1 MPSWV
6 EMPTGP
12 TAPVR
17 SWIDVTVITL
27 GSFELPELPD
37 VLVLPLDELVVLLPD
52 ELQAAATIVM
62 LASTAVADAARLYR
76 DDLFGPVES
85 RFISCHLTCDQTAD
99 CLDGLLNFHF

>member
-1 MPSWV
+1 M
-6 EMPTGP
+6 
-12 TAPVR
+12 
-17 SWIDVTVITL
+17 ITL

-76 DDLFGPVES
+76 DDLFGPIES
-85 RFISCHLTCDQTAD
+85 RFI
-99 CLDGLLNFHF
+99 

>member
-1 MPSWV
+1 
-6 EMPTGP
+6 
-12 TAPVR
+12 
-17 SWIDVTVITL
+17 VTVITL

-76 DDLFGPVES
+76 DDLFGPIES
-85 RFISCHLTCDQTAD
+85 RFI
-99 CLDGLLNFHF
+99 

>member
-1 MPSWV
+1 
-6 EMPTGP
+6 MPTGP

-17 SWIDVTVITL
+17 SWIAVTVITL

-76 DDLFGPVES
+76 DDLFGPIES
-85 RFISCHLTCDQTAD
+85 RFI
-99 CLDGLLNFHF
+99 

>member
-1 MPSWV
+1 M
-6 EMPTGP
+6 
-12 TAPVR
+12 
-17 SWIDVTVITL
+17 TVITL

-76 DDLFGPVES
+76 DDLFGPIES
-85 RFISCHLTCDQTAD
+85 RFI
-99 CLDGLLNFHF
+99 

>member
-1 MPSWV
+1 
-6 EMPTGP
+6 
-12 TAPVR
+12 
-17 SWIDVTVITL
+17 VTVITL

-52 ELQAAATIVM
+52 ELQAAATIVT

-85 RFISCHLTCDQTAD
+85 RFI
-99 CLDGLLNFHF
+99 

>member
-1 MPSWV
+1 
-6 EMPTGP
+6 MPTGP

-52 ELQAAATIVM
+52 ELQAAATIVT

-85 RFISCHLTCDQTAD
+85 RFI
-99 CLDGLLNFHF
+99 